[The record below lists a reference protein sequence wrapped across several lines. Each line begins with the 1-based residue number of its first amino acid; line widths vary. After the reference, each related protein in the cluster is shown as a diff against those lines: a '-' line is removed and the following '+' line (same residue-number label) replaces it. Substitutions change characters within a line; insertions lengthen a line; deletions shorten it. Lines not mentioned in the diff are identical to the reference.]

1 MRAWLGPVQD
11 AIDGL
16 LKGLPEALD
25 PDATDTD
32 AAETTLKKRCKAIST
47 RLPEIYR
54 AMDTS
59 RLEDALVAAMATGE
73 ANGIAERSRVL
84 ADSLSLADDDKP
96 FLSRPYSVND
106 AEAWLER
113 QPLLPTT
120 LKSREIS
127 DLLEP
132 ALRNQAFF
140 SAQVSSANI
149 LASLKQATLDVA
161 SGRLGYGEAIA
172 KLNRFLAAEGYGIPD
187 PNSSADKDLS
197 TLASLAR
204 LNLVLRQNTAMAH
217 AVGQRRVSEDPG
229 VMERWPNYRYLAN
242 TDRHQKFDNLVLP
255 KTDPFW
261 QTHYPPWDF
270 RCQCMV
276 IDEDGEPNGKA
287 SGFDGRGT
295 AGRVALP
302 SGQVAELEEPE
313 SGFVFASSPATAF
326 AELDYGLIED
336 AALRAIA
343 LGRKPETTPAT
354 TA

>member
-16 LKGLPEALD
+16 LAGLPEALD
-25 PDATDTD
+25 PDATDAD
-32 AAETTLKKRCKAIST
+32 AETTLKTRCKALAA
-47 RLPEIYR
+47 RLPAIYR
-54 AMDTS
+54 AMDT
-59 RLEDALVAAMATGE
+59 RLFEDALVAAMATGE

-84 ADSLSLADDDKP
+84 ADSLSLADDDQP

-106 AEAWLER
+106 AEAWLAR
-113 QPLLPTT
+113 QPLLPTS
-120 LKSREIS
+120 LKSSQLS

-140 SAQVSSANI
+140 SAQVASANI
-149 LASLKQATLDVA
+149 LQALKYHCVEIAA
-161 SGRLGYGEAIA
+161 GRLSYGEAI
-172 KLNRFLAAEGYGIPD
+172 KTMNGFLAVEGYGIPD
-187 PNSSADKDLS
+187 PNSSEDRNLENI
-197 TLASLAR
+197 ASLAR
-204 LNLVLRQNTAMAH
+204 LNLVLRQNVAMAH

-242 TDRHQKFDNLVLP
+242 TDRHNQFNNLVLP

-261 QTHYPPWDF
+261 RTHYPPWDF
-270 RCQCMV
+270 HCKCMV
-276 IDEDGEPNGKA
+276 IDEDGKPNGKA

-326 AELDYGLIED
+326 AEIDFGAIED
-336 AALRAIA
+336 AVLRAIA
-343 LGRKPETTPAT
+343 LGRKPETTPAA